1 MPGAKPTSVFVV
13 RSVGVR
19 GDAVQLRSWSVS
31 ECEEDTRDS
40 EGEGRDLPSIS
51 LMRRRRLCFVE
62 VVDGGER
69 AVCTRLLLAIASC
82 SIFDRC
88 LRGEAN

>member
-51 LMRRRRLCFVE
+51 
-62 VVDGGER
+62 
-69 AVCTRLLLAIASC
+69 
-82 SIFDRC
+82 
-88 LRGEAN
+88 